1 MTLLNAAFLAGGLAI
16 AVPIILHLIMRKQP
30 KHLEFPALRFIKLRE
45 SANRRQVRFRHWLLL
60 ALRCAVILLLALA
73 LARPSIVAS
82 GMLGDQEAPV
92 AAALVFD
99 VNPRMQYRENNE
111 TRLEVAQNTGEW
123 LLSQLPRESDVA
135 VVDSRSATAVF
146 AVDPGAARQRIER
159 LDDRGM
165 AQPLSVAIQSAI
177 ELLETSEKQRKE
189 LYIFTDLSR
198 ASWSTEATRGLA
210 DKLAAQTG
218 VGVYVVDVGV
228 RAPQNFGLGQTQL
241 SGEVVS
247 SSAPLS
253 IHCDLLHEGQG
264 GQRSVELVLIDPKT
278 GQSEVRGRQIVDLAE
293 GSSQRVNFQLRG
305 LTAGV
310 HQGELRLVEEDALAP
325 DNRHWFT
332 VEVRPAWRVLLA
344 APADERRSAEDY
356 ALFMAEALA
365 PYAMRVKRE
374 APFDVEVIDLETLAA
389 KDLAPYGALCLI
401 DPTPLA
407 PPVWQK
413 LQAFVAG
420 GGGLGVFLGQ
430 SASPV
435 QSFNDPVAQQ
445 LLPGRLLRQFRTGGD
460 VYLAPDDYQH
470 PVLSKFRGLEVA
482 WPQLPVF
489 RHWQLDKLAEGATT
503 VIPFSN
509 NQPAL
514 IDRPVGRGRVMT
526 LTTSISDPAS
536 RPSER
541 DYVPWNLLPTG
552 DDRFP
557 FYLLANTLARY
568 LVGSDQQQL
577 NYIAGTPAV
586 VRLDASDRQPMYL
599 LTTPRGDQLRTPPS
613 DGGEL
618 LVVTITE
625 SPGNYAIAAGG
636 GDQQVRLGFSANLPA
651 TISEL
656 ARASESDLQ
665 AAFGPAPFRLAH
677 NRDEI
682 DRSISAGRVG
692 QELFPYIIVLLVLI
706 LAGEQVLSNR
716 FYQDYNTS
724 PEQSRAAQLAK
735 SAESKGANTKNTPP
749 PLPVQAK

>member
-1 MTLLNAAFLAGGLAI
+1 MAACRSCRAKATW
-16 AVPIILHLIMRKQP
+16 P
-30 KHLEFPALRFIKLRE
+30 
-45 SANRRQVRFRHWLLL
+45 W
-60 ALRCAVILLLALA
+60 
-73 LARPSIVAS
+73 SIR
-82 GMLGDQEAPV
+82 
-92 AAALVFD
+92 AAA
-99 VNPRMQYRENNE
+99 
-111 TRLEVAQNTGEW
+111 
-123 LLSQLPRESDVA
+123 S
-135 VVDSRSATAVF
+135 AVF

-159 LDDRGM
+159 LDDQGM
-165 AQPLSVAIQSAI
+165 TQPLSVAVETAI
-177 ELLETSEKQRKE
+177 DLLETSEKARKE
-189 LYIFTDLSR
+189 LYVFTDLSR
-198 ASWSTEATRGLA
+198 ASWSSEATRGLA

-218 VGVYVVDVGV
+218 LGVYLVDVGV
-228 RAPQNFGLGQTQL
+228 RDPQNFGLGQTRL

-247 SSAPLS
+247 KNAPLN
-253 IHCDLLHEGQG
+253 IQCDVLHEGQG
-264 GQRSVELVLIDPKT
+264 GQRSVELVLSDPKS
-278 GQSEVRGRQIVDLAE
+278 GQPEVRGRQTVDLAE
-293 GSSQRVNFQLRG
+293 GSSQRVDFQLRG
-305 LTAGV
+305 LAAGM
-310 HQGELRLVEEDALAP
+310 HQGQLRLVEVDALAP
-325 DNRHWFT
+325 DNQHWFT

-344 APADERRSAEDY
+344 APADEQRTAEEY
-356 ALFMAEALA
+356 SLFMAEALA

-374 APFDVEVIDLETLAA
+374 SPFDVEVVDLDTLAA
-389 KDLAPYGALCLI
+389 KDLTAYGAVCLI
-401 DPTPLA
+401 DPTSIA

-420 GGGLGVFLGQ
+420 GGGLGIFLGQ
-430 SASPV
+430 NASPV

-470 PVLSKFRGLEVA
+470 PVLSKFAGLEVA

-568 LVGSDQQQL
+568 LVGSDQQHL
-577 NYIAGTPAV
+577 NYLAGTPAV
-586 VRLDASDRQPMYL
+586 VQLDADDRQPMYL
-599 LTTPRGDQLRTPPS
+599 LTTPRGDQLRTPPN
-613 DGGEL
+613 DGGES
-618 LVVTITE
+618 LVVTSTD

-636 GDQQVRLGFSANLPA
+636 GDEQVRLGFSVNLPSSV
-651 TISEL
+651 SEL
-656 ARASESDLQ
+656 SRASDADLQ
-665 AAFGPAPFRLAH
+665 AAFGPIPFRLAH
-677 NRDEI
+677 TRDEI

-716 FYQDYNTS
+716 FYQDYNTA

-735 SAESKGANTKNTPP
+735 SDNLSNAAPQSTPP
-749 PLPVQAK
+749 PIPVQVK